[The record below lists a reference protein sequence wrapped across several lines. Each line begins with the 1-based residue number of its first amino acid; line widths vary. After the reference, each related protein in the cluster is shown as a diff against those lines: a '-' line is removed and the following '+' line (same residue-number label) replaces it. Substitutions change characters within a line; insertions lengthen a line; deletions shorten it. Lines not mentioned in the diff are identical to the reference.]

1 MKHVTPML
9 LGLGVGGV
17 TMLLVLVAGGEMIGV
32 PVGLAVG
39 LLTSTRAARLVG
51 KAKPVTRGSNRR
63 ERASVAD
70 SIGLEDGLADLLF
83 SASRT
88 AAQRLGHGK
97 IAPFLMYETPAGK
110 VAFREV
116 LEPDPGR
123 WLARA
128 REAARALEDSRRV
141 VTSVPWEAP
150 VGDRLQ
156 PVILYEAAV
165 QGDTERTL
173 SFIQGYRHKRL
184 MFAGAMTTPVQYVGD
199 GAHTLRFRPL
209 VAGDGA

>member
-1 MKHVTPML
+1 MLHVTPML
-9 LGLGVGGV
+9 AGLGVGGAGV
-17 TMLLVLVAGGEMIGV
+17 LLVFAMGGEMIGV
-32 PVGLAVG
+32 PVGLAAG
-39 LLTSTRAARLVG
+39 LLASTWAARLVG
-51 KAKPVTRGSNRR
+51 KAEPVARGSEHR
-63 ERASVAD
+63 ERASVAEA
-70 SIGLEDGLADLLF
+70 IGLEDELADLLF
-83 SASRT
+83 SASRM
-88 AAQRLGHGK
+88 AAQRLGHGRV
-97 IAPFLMYETPAGK
+97 APFLMYETPAAK
-110 VAFREV
+110 VAFREI

-150 VGDRLQ
+150 IGDRLE
-156 PVILYEAAV
+156 PVILYEAAA

-173 SFIQGYRHKRL
+173 SFIQGYRRKRL